1 MGGQNSK
8 ENIVVKSGDN
18 TSNNETFLDIL
29 IIVGILLIIVIT
41 FKIISNTFKR
51 KMNKAI
57 VNEISKEIAKINV

>member
-8 ENIVVKSGDN
+8 ENIVVNSG
-18 TSNNETFLDIL
+18 NNENFLDIL